1 MKWRHTRENR
11 INQERCAATTSK
23 EKVNEEAK
31 DIKAESSS
39 ATDEDADELY
49 SISSGDDMID
59 VVE

>member
-1 MKWRHTRENR
+1 M
-11 INQERCAATTSK
+11 NQERCAAVTSK
-23 EKVNEEAK
+23 EKVSEEAK

-49 SISSGDDMID
+49 SISSCDDVID